1 MEGSERN
8 FKATKGGELFKGKL
22 TRCKTAKSNLTKS
35 LTAFQNCVKD
45 FEETETPTTPHATKK
60 RKAKA
65 VMEGV
70 EKMEFRLE
78 NLRQTMEEFIV
89 YVSGLGDEAFEAPT
103 TPTTIMVGANSD
115 ADEREKAMKDKL
127 AEHEQVIRRAEVI
140 LASEVVL
147 AQQVVEKPEDSVKFS
162 TFRQQVD
169 LKPSILEREAN
180 YAEAHHFT
188 EIFTN

>member
-8 FKATKGGELFKGKL
+8 FKATAKGGELFKGKL
-22 TRCKTAKSNLTKS
+22 TRCKTAKSNLTRS
-35 LTAFQNCVKD
+35 LNAFTAVVKD
-45 FEETETPTTPHATKK
+45 FEETETPTTPQATKK

-65 VMEGV
+65 VMDGV

-127 AEHEQVIRRAEVI
+127 AEHELVIRRAEVI
-140 LASEVVL
+140 LSSEVIL
-147 AQQVVEKPEDSVKFS
+147 AQ
-162 TFRQQVD
+162 
-169 LKPSILEREAN
+169 
-180 YAEAHHFT
+180 
-188 EIFTN
+188 

>member
-8 FKATKGGELFKGKL
+8 FKETAKGGELFRGKL

-89 YVSGLGDEAFEAPT
+89 
-103 TPTTIMVGANSD
+103 
-115 ADEREKAMKDKL
+115 
-127 AEHEQVIRRAEVI
+127 
-140 LASEVVL
+140 
-147 AQQVVEKPEDSVKFS
+147 
-162 TFRQQVD
+162 
-169 LKPSILEREAN
+169 
-180 YAEAHHFT
+180 
-188 EIFTN
+188 